1 MSQGFKKMIISL
13 SLIGVSIL
21 TGVLGFSFIEN
32 YSLLDSFYMT
42 AITLSTVGYK
52 VINPLSDAGKVFIS
66 FYILFNVGIFAY
78 IVAYM
83 ASYVFEG
90 ELRREFNK
98 YFNFKDIMKLKNHVI
113 ICGYGRNGRRACEE
127 LIKQGTPFVIIEHS
141 KSIID
146 DHIDPNKMSVILG
159 DASREE
165 ILEKANIA
173 KATHIISTLPEDAQ
187 NVFIALTAKEL
198 KPSIQVISR
207 LNSHHAEK
215 KMRKAGVDQVVM
227 PDTLGGR
234 HMAQLITKPYII
246 KFINMLD
253 GIEGGFEVEEFY
265 FEQFKEQFKSKAIK
279 ELNVRQ
285 QTGANVM
292 AVGKRDGGLQIN
304 PDPDAVLKNDWY
316 FIVVGRKTS
325 IEQFKKTYIK

>member
-1 MSQGFKKMIISL
+1 MSKGLQKMIISL
-13 SLIGVSIL
+13 SLIGISIL
-21 TGVLGFSFIEN
+21 AGMIGFSTIEE

-42 AITLSTVGYK
+42 TITLSTVGYK
-52 VINPLSDAGKVFIS
+52 ELQPLSDTGKLFVS

-90 ELRREFNK
+90 EFRKEFKK
-98 YFNFKDIMKLKNHVI
+98 YFNYKEIMKLNNHVI
-113 ICGYGRNGRRACEE
+113 ICGYGRNGRRASEE
-127 LIKQGTPFVIIEHS
+127 LTKQGTPFVVIERS
-141 KSIID
+141 KTIID
-146 DHIDPNKMSVILG
+146 ENIDTNKTHVILG
-159 DASREE
+159 DASHEE
-165 ILEKANIA
+165 VLIKANIA

-198 KPSIQVISR
+198 RPDITVISR

-215 KMRKAGVDQVVM
+215 KLRKAGVDQVVM

-265 FEQFKEQFKSKAIK
+265 YEQFKENFKGKAIK
-279 ELNVRQ
+279 DIDVRS
-285 QTGANVM
+285 QTGANIM

-304 PDPDAVLKNDWY
+304 PAPDTVLKEDWY
-316 FIVVGRKTS
+316 FIVVGRKAS
-325 IEQFKKTYIK
+325 IIQFRKTYIK

>member
-1 MSQGFKKMIISL
+1 MSKGLQKMIISL
-13 SLIGVSIL
+13 SLIGISIL
-21 TGVLGFSFIEN
+21 VGVLGFSLIEE

-52 VINPLSDAGKVFIS
+52 VLRPLSDAGKLFVS

-90 ELRREFNK
+90 EFRKEFKK
-98 YFNFKDIMKLKNHVI
+98 YFNYKEIMKLNNHVI
-113 ICGYGRNGRRACEE
+113 ICGYGRNGQRACEE
-127 LIKQGTPFVIIEHS
+127 LTKQDTPFVVIERS
-141 KSIID
+141 KTVID
-146 DHIDPNKMSVILG
+146 ENIDTKTTYVILG
-159 DASREE
+159 DASREDV
-165 ILEKANIA
+165 LEKANIA

-198 KPSIQVISR
+198 RPAITVISR
-207 LNSHHAEK
+207 LNNHHAEK
-215 KMRKAGVDQVVM
+215 KLKKAGVDQVVM

-234 HMAQLITKPYII
+234 HMALLITKPYII

-265 FEQFKEQFKSKAIK
+265 FEQFKEEFKGKSIK
-279 ELNVRQ
+279 DINVRT
-285 QTGANVM
+285 QTGANIL
-292 AVGKRDGGLQIN
+292 AVGKREGGLQIN
-304 PDPDAVLKNDWY
+304 PDPNSVLKVDWY
-316 FIVVGRKTS
+316 FIVVGKKAS
-325 IEQFKKTYIK
+325 IAQFRKTYIK